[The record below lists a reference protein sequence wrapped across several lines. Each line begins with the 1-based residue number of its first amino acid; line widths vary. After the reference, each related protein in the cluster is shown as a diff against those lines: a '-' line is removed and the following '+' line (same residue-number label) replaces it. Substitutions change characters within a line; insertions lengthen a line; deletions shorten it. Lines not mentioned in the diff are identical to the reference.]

1 MSARAAKASKHEAG
15 DSAPAT
21 VPEPEGAH
29 GAAHHKH
36 KKAHTTHASS
46 PTGGSAGLAVVAPA
60 DDMEAAMAA
69 PTPLQTS
76 TDHVRRV
83 HGGAGGT
90 LSRPRVR
97 CVPAYLPALSP
108 SLLPCADGGQH

>member
-21 VPEPEGAH
+21 APEPDGDAH
-29 GAAHHKH
+29 LKH

-60 DDMEAAMAA
+60 EDMEAAMAA

-83 HGGAGGT
+83 QAADVGVTPTPQLAAPGDAGAGRFGA
-90 LSRPRVR
+90 P
-97 CVPAYLPALSP
+97 
-108 SLLPCADGGQH
+108 